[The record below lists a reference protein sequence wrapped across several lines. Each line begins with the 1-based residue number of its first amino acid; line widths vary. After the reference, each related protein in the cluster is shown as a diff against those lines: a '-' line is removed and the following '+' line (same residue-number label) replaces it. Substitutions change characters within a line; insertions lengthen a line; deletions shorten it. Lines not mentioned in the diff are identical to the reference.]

1 MNANVWLLTFSDAI
15 SIATTLILAS
25 LGAILT
31 ERSGV
36 INLGVEGMLLMGA
49 VSGFLV
55 ADSTGN
61 LWLALFVAVLVGV
74 LLATVHAAL
83 TVSLR
88 SNQIVSGLAMVIF
101 GTGLANFLGKPVEG
115 RPRPVVILDV
125 DFGPLSDIPFIGPV
139 VFGHDIFTYLTWV
152 LAAALSFYLH
162 RTRPGLVLRATG
174 DAPATVDAQGVSVTR
189 IRYVHT
195 IAGGALMCFAGAW
208 FMFARGVAWNQAATT
223 NGIGWIALALVVFA
237 SWRPLRAIIGAV
249 LFGFSLQ
256 VPFTLQSQQ
265 IRILPPEIV
274 AMFPYLVTLAVLV
287 VLSTP
292 RARRLLGAP
301 KMLGQPFVRDER

>member
-74 LLATVHAAL
+74 VLATVHAAL

-125 DFGPLSDIPFIGPV
+125 DFGPLSNIPFIGPV
-139 VFGHDIFTYLTWV
+139 VFGHDMFTYLTWV

>member
-55 ADSTGN
+55 ANSTGN

-74 LLATVHAAL
+74 VLATVHSAL

-139 VFGHDIFTYLTWV
+139 VFGHDVFTYLTWV

>member
-74 LLATVHAAL
+74 VLATVHAAL

-139 VFGHDIFTYLTWV
+139 VFGHDVFTYLTWV

-195 IAGGALMCFAGAW
+195 IAGGVLMCFAGAW